1 VRVAIIHYWIVT
13 WRGGEKV
20 LKAMADAYP
29 QADIFTHV
37 YDPELVN
44 RELPARKVA
53 STFIG
58 KLPFAMTQYQKY
70 LPLMPLALE
79 QLDLREYDLVISNES
94 GPAKGVIVGPHTPHL
109 CYCLSPMRY
118 LWDMYPDYLA
128 GAGLATRFVMR
139 PGMHYL
145 RMWDQLS
152 AQRVDRY
159 LAISR
164 FISTRIAK
172 YYRRKADVI
181 YPPVAT
187 GDLSVSFVC
196 EDFYLSVGQLVAY
209 KRADLLVEA
218 FNRMGKRLVII
229 GEGQLEKKLKGLA
242 KPNIQFLGKQPF
254 DVIRD
259 HYARCKA
266 LVFPGM
272 EDFGIV
278 PVEAMASGKPVIAL
292 GAGGALDTV
301 IDGKT
306 GILYAKQSAQAL
318 IDAVTRFESLEEN
331 FQPEFIRAHAEQFST
346 ERFTKEFKTA
356 VDQLMIGNQS
366 TDPSKLEGDRDMS
379 EME

>member
-1 VRVAIIHYWIVT
+1 MRVAIIHYWIVT

-29 QADIFTHV
+29 QADIYTHV
-37 YDPELVN
+37 HDPRLTA
-44 RELPARKVA
+44 RELPGRNIT

-58 KLPFAMTQYQKY
+58 RLPFAGTQYQKY

-79 QLDLREYDLVISNES
+79 QLDLRGYDLIVSNES
-94 GPAKGVIVGPHTPHL
+94 GPAKGIIVGPQTPHL

-128 GAGLATRFVMR
+128 GAGFCTRLVMR
-139 PGMHYL
+139 PAMHYL

-164 FISTRIAK
+164 FIAARVAK
-172 YYRRKADVI
+172 YYGRQADVL

-187 GDLSVSFVC
+187 SDFSVSHTS
-196 EDFYLSVGQLVAY
+196 EDFYLSVGQLVRY

-218 FNRMGKRLVII
+218 FNRNGKPLVII
-229 GEGQLEKKLKGLA
+229 GEGELEKQLKLVA
-242 KPNIQFLGKQPF
+242 KPNIRFLGRQPF

-259 HYARCKA
+259 HYSRCKA
-266 LVFPGM
+266 LVFPGI

-301 IDGKT
+301 VDGVT
-306 GILYAKQSAQAL
+306 GLLYAEQSAQGLSNA
-318 IDAVTRFESLEEN
+318 IERFESMLGD
-331 FQPEFIRAHAEQFST
+331 FQPDLIRAHSEQFST
-346 ERFTKEFKTA
+346 SRFTRQFTIA
-356 VDQLMIGNQS
+356 VNELMQLSRSGGVRP
-366 TDPSKLEGDRDMS
+366 TTLC
-379 EME
+379 